1 MKKNIKDFTV
11 INASI
16 MFVTHDNV
24 FNKVNHR
31 FEIIKVENGVMYIKK
46 EKFTIFGVNFETINK
61 PINIWDVERCYA
73 FGGSVCSGSSIEVEI
88 ISDVMFTECRI
99 SFGEIINRFDI
110 VQTTYNDIYFHDDNL
125 KKRLLK
131 IFGSEVC
138 WDSCNDYK
146 TKYFR
151 DTLVKDDRRRFR
163 FNTDDTLG
171 YVYYN
176 SKYNLAGDRHSF
188 PLSKELYN
196 MKLNDVRN
204 ISLTEFE
211 RLLNIKCSK
220 RHCRYIW
227 MLLHDEVGLL
237 FDDVYEYLKYGNKLS
252 QD

>member
-1 MKKNIKDFTV
+1 MKQKIKDFTV
-11 INASI
+11 INAAI
-16 MFVTHDNV
+16 LFVTHDGV

-31 FEIIKVENGVMYIKK
+31 FEIIKVENGIMYLKK

-61 PINIWDVERCYA
+61 PIIIWDVERCYA
-73 FGGSVCSGSSIEVEI
+73 FGGSVCSDSSIEVEI

-99 SFGEIINRFDI
+99 YFGEIINKFDI

-151 DTLVKDDRRRFR
+151 DTLVKHDRKKYRF
-163 FNTDDTLG
+163 DGECTLEAA
-171 YVYYN
+171 YYN
-176 SKYNLAGDRHSF
+176 TKFNLAGRFSNDL
-188 PLSKELYN
+188 PKKLCKMTLKEV
-196 MKLNDVRN
+196 KN
-204 ISLTEFE
+204 ISEAEFE
-211 RLLNIKCSK
+211 KLLENIDTEC
-220 RHCRYIW
+220 RRQCRYIW

-237 FDDVYEYLKYGNKLS
+237 FDDVYEYLKSGNKLS
-252 QD
+252 